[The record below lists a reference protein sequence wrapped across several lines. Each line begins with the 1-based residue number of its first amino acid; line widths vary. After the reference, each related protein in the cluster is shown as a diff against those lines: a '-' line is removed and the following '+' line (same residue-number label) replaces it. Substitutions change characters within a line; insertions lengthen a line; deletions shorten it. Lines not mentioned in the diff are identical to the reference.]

1 MIYLEKISKT
11 YGSKRGYQTAALND
25 ITVEFEQGMMHAII
39 GKSGCGKSTLL
50 NILGGLTRPDSGEY
64 YFNGERL
71 NTSMK
76 AMSSFRRDHIGFIVQ
91 NFALINNRSCYE
103 NIELAI
109 KNRSADKEKQ
119 IKRTAK
125 RLGIYDKLDMF
136 PFEMSGGECQ
146 RTAIA
151 RALISKPDIILADE
165 PTGALDSNNSMNI
178 INILR
183 EIVNSGTT
191 VIIVTHDMTVANNCD
206 KIYKMSDGRIINI

>member
-1 MIYLEKISKT
+1 MIYLKNINKT
-11 YGSKRGYQTAALND
+11 YGSKRGYKTAALKD
-25 ITVEFEQGMMHAII
+25 ITISFEQGKMHAII

-50 NILGGLTRPDSGEY
+50 NVLGGLTRPDSGEY
-64 YFNGERL
+64 YYNKKKLDTG
-71 NTSMK
+71 MQ
-76 AMSSFRRDHIGFIVQ
+76 AMSSFRKEHIGFIVQ
-91 NFALINNRSCYE
+91 NFALINNRSCYD

-109 KNRSADKEKQ
+109 NDKTKDKERI

-151 RALISKPDIILADE
+151 RALVSAPDMILADE

-183 EIVNSGTT
+183 KIANEGTT
-191 VIIVTHDMTVANNCD
+191 VIMVTHDMTIANKCD
-206 KIYKMSDGRIINI
+206 IIYEMSDGQLI

>member
-1 MIYLEKISKT
+1 MIYLKNINKT
-11 YGSKRGYQTAALND
+11 YGSKRGYKTAALKD
-25 ITVEFEQGMMHAII
+25 ITISFEQGKMHAII

-50 NILGGLTRPDSGEY
+50 NVLGGLTRPDSGEY
-64 YFNGERL
+64 YYNKKKLDTG
-71 NTSMK
+71 MQ
-76 AMSSFRRDHIGFIVQ
+76 AMSSFRKEHIGFIVQ
-91 NFALINNRSCYE
+91 NFALINNRSCYD

-109 KNRSADKEKQ
+109 NDKTKDKERI

-151 RALISKPDIILADE
+151 RALVSAPDMILADE
-165 PTGALDSNNSMNI
+165 PTGALDSNNGMNI

-183 EIVNSGTT
+183 KIANEGTT
-191 VIIVTHDMTVANNCD
+191 VILVTHDMTIANKCD
-206 KIYKMSDGRIINI
+206 IIYEMSDGQLI

>member
-1 MIYLEKISKT
+1 MIYLKNINKT
-11 YGSKRGYQTAALND
+11 YGSKRGYKTAALKD
-25 ITVEFEQGMMHAII
+25 ITISFEQGKMHAII

-50 NILGGLTRPDSGEY
+50 NVLGGLTRPDSGEY
-64 YFNGERL
+64 YYNKKKLDTG
-71 NTSMK
+71 MQ
-76 AMSSFRRDHIGFIVQ
+76 AMSSFRKEHIGFIVQ
-91 NFALINNRSCYE
+91 NFALINNRSCYD

-109 KNRSADKEKQ
+109 NDKTKDKERI

-151 RALISKPDIILADE
+151 RALVSAPDMILADE

-183 EIVNSGTT
+183 KIANEGTT
-191 VIIVTHDMTVANNCD
+191 VILVTHDMTIANKCD
-206 KIYKMSDGRIINI
+206 IIYEMSDGQLI

>member
-1 MIYLEKISKT
+1 MIYLKNINKT
-11 YGSKRGYQTAALND
+11 YGSKRGYKTAALKD
-25 ITVEFEQGMMHAII
+25 ITLSFEQGKMHAII

-50 NILGGLTRPDSGEY
+50 NVLGGLTRPDSGEY
-64 YFNGERL
+64 YYNKKKLDTG
-71 NTSMK
+71 MQ
-76 AMSSFRRDHIGFIVQ
+76 AMSSFRKEHIGFIVQ
-91 NFALINNRSCYE
+91 NFALINNRSCYD

-109 KNRSADKEKQ
+109 NDKTKDKERI

-151 RALISKPDIILADE
+151 RALVSAPDMILADE
-165 PTGALDSNNSMNI
+165 PTGALDSNNGMNI

-183 EIVNSGTT
+183 KIANEGTT
-191 VIIVTHDMTVANNCD
+191 VILVTHDMTIANKCD
-206 KIYKMSDGRIINI
+206 IIYEMSDGQLI